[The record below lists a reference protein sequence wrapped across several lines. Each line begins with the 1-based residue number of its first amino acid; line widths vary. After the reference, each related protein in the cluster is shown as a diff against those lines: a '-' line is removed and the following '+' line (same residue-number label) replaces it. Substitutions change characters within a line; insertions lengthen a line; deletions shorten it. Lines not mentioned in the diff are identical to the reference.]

1 VCQKTVIHISKV
13 HIKPATKEDALQGW
27 VRIPENLRGGIP
39 NRSFAKIRT
48 NSKTIF
54 CQVCGTSSTGCIA
67 EINEHYRDLL
77 DIKAGQVLDLD
88 VTPITWFFSKFR
100 ALQMHPQH
108 LVRFGFGFS
117 MIGLAVGLLALII
130 AILPPAIS
138 IFGQPW
144 AWAGYVTIGFTLTL
158 ALVVGYL
165 IAAAISTFKG

>member
-1 VCQKTVIHISKV
+1 
-13 HIKPATKEDALQGW
+13 
-27 VRIPENLRGGIP
+27 
-39 NRSFAKIRT
+39 
-48 NSKTIF
+48 
-54 CQVCGTSSTGCIA
+54 
-67 EINEHYRDLL
+67 L